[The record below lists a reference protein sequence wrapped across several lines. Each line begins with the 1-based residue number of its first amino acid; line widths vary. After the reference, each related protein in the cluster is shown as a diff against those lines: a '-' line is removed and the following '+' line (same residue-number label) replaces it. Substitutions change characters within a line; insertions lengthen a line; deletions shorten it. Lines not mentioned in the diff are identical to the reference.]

1 MNDAGI
7 TGTPPALQVHN
18 LHISIEHTARAPVT
32 AVEGVSFRVGA
43 GEVLA
48 IVGESGSGKS
58 LTAMAL
64 PGLHQ
69 HPVAIRSGSVRL
81 EGVELV
87 GQSEA
92 ALRRVRGSRI
102 AIVLQDP
109 MTALNPVLRVETHLI
124 ETIRAH
130 RSMRFEAARAIA
142 LAALARAG
150 IPDPARRLRAWPHEL
165 SGGLR
170 QRVVIAMALV
180 NEPAVIIA
188 DEATTALDVTV
199 QSEILREVER
209 LARTTRTAFVWITHD
224 FSVVDRIADTVCVMY
239 AGQVVEQGP
248 ATDVLT
254 NPAHPYT
261 KALLECIPVRQRPG
275 VRLAQ
280 IAGSPPL
287 VGTWPAGCR
296 FAPRCPRAV
305 DACRHAAPALATRE
319 GMDDTRTV
327 RCHDP
332 LTP

>member
-1 MNDAGI
+1 MNDASI
-7 TGTPPALQVHN
+7 TATPPALQVSN
-18 LHISIEHTARAPVT
+18 LHITIERAAAAPLT

-69 HPVAIRSGSVRL
+69 HPVRISHGSVRL
-81 EGVELV
+81 EGVELI
-87 GQSEA
+87 GQPES

-109 MTALNPVLRVETHLI
+109 LTALNPVLRVETHLD

-130 RSMRFEAARAIA
+130 RAIDREAARSLAM
-142 LAALARAG
+142 AALARAG
-150 IPDPARRLRAWPHEL
+150 IPEPARRLRAWPHEL

-180 NEPAVIIA
+180 NEPAVIVA

-209 LARTTRTAFVWITHD
+209 LARGTRTAFVWITHD

-248 ATDVLT
+248 ATEVLAH
-254 NPAHPYT
+254 PAHPYT
-261 KALLECIPVRQRPG
+261 RALLECIPIRQQPG
-275 VRLAQ
+275 HRLHQ

-287 VGTWPAGCR
+287 IGAWPAGCR

-305 DACRHAAPALATRE
+305 DVCRRDPPRLSTPDGMTDSHA
-319 GMDDTRTV
+319 V

-332 LTP
+332 VRA